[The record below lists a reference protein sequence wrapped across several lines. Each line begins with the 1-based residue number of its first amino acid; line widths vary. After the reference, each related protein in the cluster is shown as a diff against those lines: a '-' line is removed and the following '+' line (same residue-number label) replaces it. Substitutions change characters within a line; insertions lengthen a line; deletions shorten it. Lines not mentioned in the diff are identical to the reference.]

1 MPASKKLIE
10 GCRGIAVIDFK
21 MLMVQVM
28 EMVSG
33 NDIRRFREDQP
44 DEARMRNCRTQSIK
58 KTSQDDY
65 GRMHRDHPPQQEQGE
80 IDHVLQRMHGDARP
94 GPCVDITV
102 MHFMVGLV

>member
-33 NDIRRFREDQP
+33 DDIRRFREDQP
-44 DEARMRNCRTQSIK
+44 VEARMRNCWTQSIE
-58 KTSQDDY
+58 KTGQDDD
-65 GRMHRDHPPQQEQGE
+65 GRMHGNHPPQHEQRE
-80 IDHVLQRMHGDARP
+80 IDQVLQRMHGDA
-94 GPCVDITV
+94 
-102 MHFMVGLV
+102 